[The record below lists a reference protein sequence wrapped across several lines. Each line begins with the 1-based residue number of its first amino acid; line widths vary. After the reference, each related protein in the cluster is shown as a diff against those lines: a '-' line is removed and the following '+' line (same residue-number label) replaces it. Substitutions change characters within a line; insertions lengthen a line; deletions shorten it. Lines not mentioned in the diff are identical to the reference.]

1 MVPLGVGEG
10 TLPVV
15 GAGVL
20 PVVGVGAL
28 GELGV
33 TVGRFMVGVGTVGV
47 GPAGV
52 RVARRGVG
60 EGMLISVASGAGV
73 PSNEIEQPL
82 KPTSRAS
89 PGRIKTIFFISL
101 LSVHELYH
109 CLPLNNGFL
118 WDVYRCS

>member
-1 MVPLGVGEG
+1 MIPLGVVEG

-15 GAGVL
+15 GAGAL
-20 PVVGVGAL
+20 PVVGVGPPV
-28 GELGV
+28 ELNV

-60 EGMLISVASGAGV
+60 EGMLINVASGAGV
-73 PSNEIEQPL
+73 PSNEIEQPV
-82 KPTSRAS
+82 KPTSRAR

-101 LSVHELYH
+101 LSVNDY
-109 CLPLNNGFL
+109 FS
-118 WDVYRCS
+118 D